1 MAAMINDHWLAIV
14 VVPIVIFAIS
24 SICHLFL
31 LVIHDNYIFPPTR
44 WTVKVF
50 LVALFIL
57 RIPSICVTWICAKL
71 FVMKQQLKGGPD
83 EEAT

>member
-1 MAAMINDHWLAIV
+1 MINTYVSFIGGG
-14 VVPIVIFAIS
+14 IVILAIS

-50 LVALFIL
+50 LAALFIL
-57 RIPSICVTWICAKL
+57 SILSICVTWICTKL
-71 FVMKQQLKGGPD
+71 FFRKQQLKGRPD